1 MKQHKY
7 HFVLLLSLLVCLS
20 QAQTS
25 AESNKV
31 SFTSSFHQETGFTL
45 YFSTYAIIPVGTY
58 WGRVNFLEPQ
68 DDLSVSASMPLSLGG
83 SIGTYGG
90 LLVLDL
96 PLTVDVNIGD
106 RATDDATAPFGAFVG
121 AGGGFNFM
129 LGNGYIRSFG
139 PLTHT
144 GLRVTSPFTGRSV
157 TLRFSYLF
165 GLGGVDSS
173 GFDSNPNIF
182 GIGVFYA
189 M

>member
-7 HFVLLLSLLVCLS
+7 LFVLLFSFLFCAS
-20 QAQTS
+20 QAQNS
-25 AESNKV
+25 ASSNKEK
-31 SFTSSFHQETGFTL
+31 FTSSFHQETGFTL
-45 YFSTYAIIPVGTY
+45 YFSPYAIIPVGTY
-58 WGRVNFLEPQ
+58 WGRVNFLEPK
-68 DDLSVSASMPLSLGG
+68 DELSVSASMPLSLGG

-96 PLTVDVNIGD
+96 PLTIDVNIGD
-106 RATDDATAPFGAFVG
+106 RATDDAFAPFGAFVG

-129 LGNGYIRSFG
+129 LGNGYMRSFG
-139 PLTHT
+139 PLTHA

-165 GLGGVDSS
+165 GLGGVDAS
-173 GFDSNPNIF
+173 GVDYNPNIF